1 MAAICLSSAKLN
13 DVKNQTRIKMSPC
26 YKFTRTKER
35 VPFGLTKRATILM
48 AFWSYLKQKIGPDSF
63 IKSDE
68 KYVIYSHTV
77 AVFES

>member
-1 MAAICLSSAKLN
+1 MAAVCLSSAKLN

-48 AFWSYLKQKIGPDSF
+48 AFWSYLKQKIGPHFF
-63 IKSDE
+63 IKSDA
-68 KYVIYSHTV
+68 KYAIYSRTV
-77 AVFES
+77 TVF